1 MVGVAPHTGEMIEK
15 RSMGRPRAE
24 VATKKTWMELRPTN
38 AAMTRRT
45 WIGLH
50 P

>member
-1 MVGVAPHTGEMIEK
+1 MIEK

-24 VATKKTWMELRPTN
+24 VATKKPWMELRLTK